1 LLFPRRRNNFVLIR
15 RIVSEIAKI
24 AGAVSIAAAA
34 SVYTTDPV
42 ACRVGQLPG
51 YGTQHNKLICMYTLM
66 MNTASLLQNARD
78 YLHRLCVVIPE
89 RPTGSAGNRQAAE
102 FFEATITAFGFETAR
117 QVFDCLDWQ
126 AGSASLVVAGQTI
139 NILTSPYSPGVDA
152 QAPLVVAESLDEL
165 LRLEAGDN
173 ILLLRGALARE
184 PLMPKNFTFY
194 NPEEHQ
200 QIIRS
205 LESINPRAIIAATGR
220 SPELAGALYPFP
232 LIEDGDFDIPSV
244 YLTDEAGARLA
255 TLAGKTATLHIQ
267 AERRPARGW
276 NVVAR
281 KPGKGERRLVCFA
294 HLDAKP
300 GTPGALDN
308 AAGVTTLLLLAELL
322 ADYAGEP
329 GIEITAL
336 NGEDYYANPGEQLY
350 LQLNAGKFGE
360 IALGVNL
367 DGLGYRKGKLAYS
380 LYGCP
385 PGLSE
390 TIRTTFAGFP
400 GLVEGDPWV
409 QGDHFLF
416 IMNDVPALAITSE
429 LVNELLSEVCH
440 TPHDSPELVDPQWLV
455 TAALALRELVSNP

>member
-1 LLFPRRRNNFVLIR
+1 
-15 RIVSEIAKI
+15 
-24 AGAVSIAAAA
+24 
-34 SVYTTDPV
+34 
-42 ACRVGQLPG
+42 
-51 YGTQHNKLICMYTLM
+51 
-66 MNTASLLQNARD
+66 MNTASLLQNAQA
-78 YLHRLCVVIPE
+78 YLHHLCDEIPE

-102 FFEATITAFGFETAR
+102 FFKATIAAFGFETSR

-126 AGSASLVVAGQTI
+126 AGDASLVVDSQAFE
-139 NILTSPYSPGVDA
+139 ILISPFSPGVDA
-152 QAPLVVAESLDEL
+152 QAPLVVAKSLEEIASLD
-165 LRLEAGDN
+165 AGDK
-173 ILLLRGALARE
+173 ILLLQGALARE
-184 PLMPKNFTFY
+184 SLMPKNFTFY

-200 QIIRS
+200 QIIRT
-205 LESINPRAIIAATGR
+205 LEGISPRAIIAATGR

-232 LIEDGDFDIPSV
+232 LIEDGDFDIPSA
-244 YLTDEAGARLA
+244 YLTEEQGARLA

-267 AERRPARGW
+267 SDRHPARGW

-281 KPGKGERRLVCFA
+281 KPGKGDRRLVCFA

-322 ADYAGEP
+322 ADYIGEL

-336 NGEDYYANPGEQLY
+336 NGEDYFSNPGERLY
-350 LQLNAGKFGE
+350 LQENRGKFDQ

-367 DGLGYRKGKLAYS
+367 DGLGYYKGKLAYS

-390 TIRTTFAGFP
+390 TIRTALAAFP
-400 GLVEGDPWV
+400 GLVEGEPWV

-416 IMNDVPALAITSE
+416 VMNEVPALAITSE
-429 LVNELLSEVCH
+429 LVMELLSEVCH
-440 TPHDSPELVDPQWLV
+440 TPKDRPELVDPVRLV
-455 TAALALRELVSNP
+455 VAAQALCELVSNL